1 MAIPRSRSYLGIAK
15 ETRPTPGSAPTA
27 VAATDFIP
35 FTNLSP
41 IDSVKYLDDKGI
53 RGSMTSEY
61 DVIQGNIHSEIEF
74 GGDVF
79 PDSIGYMLSGV
90 LGDVTTTGASAPYT
104 HTFALL
110 NSQATNGQPVT
121 FTLSDYY
128 GLGSSSTRQY
138 AGCQFQS
145 LDIKFT
151 ADALMTYTAKA
162 LGYKSATATNPT
174 LSVPFPTVTPLPSW
188 IGTVTLNSSTNAT
201 MAEGN
206 VNIQRAVDPIFT
218 VDGNQSPYQL
228 FAGDLTVSGAMTLVF
243 ESDTELAFYL
253 NNTRPPLVIN
263 FQQGTAGALTQV
275 QFTLTKCAFTQAAIK
290 REKEYVE
297 LSVNYKGLANTT
309 DVGTS
314 AGYSPIKVQIKNA
327 KTSGTYA

>member
-15 ETRPTPGSAPTA
+15 ETRPAPGAAPVA

-35 FTNLSP
+35 FTSISP
-41 IDSVKYLDDKGI
+41 MDSVKYLDDKGI

-61 DVIQGNIHSEIEF
+61 DVIQGNIHSEVEF

-90 LGDVTTTGASAPYT
+90 LGDVTTTGASAPFT

-128 GLGSSSTRQY
+128 GLGASSTRQY

-145 LDIKFT
+145 LDVKFT
-151 ADALMTYTAKA
+151 ADSLMTYTAKA
-162 LGYKSATATNPT
+162 FGYASATATNPT
-174 LSVPFPTVTPLPSW
+174 LSVPFPAVTPIPSW
-188 IGTVTLNSSTNAT
+188 IGTVTLNSTSTAT

-206 VNIQRAVDPIFT
+206 VNIARTVEPIFT
-218 VDGNQSPYQL
+218 VDGNQRPYQL
-228 FAGDLTVSGAMTLVF
+228 FAGDLSVSGAMTLVF
-243 ESDTELAFYL
+243 ESDTELGYYL

-263 FQQGTAGALTQV
+263 FQQGAGASLVQV
-275 QFTLTKCAFTQAAIK
+275 QFTMTKCAFTQAKIE
-290 REKEYVE
+290 RGKEYVE

-314 AGYSPIKVQIKNA
+314 AGYSPVKVQIKNA
-327 KTSGTYA
+327 KASGTYA